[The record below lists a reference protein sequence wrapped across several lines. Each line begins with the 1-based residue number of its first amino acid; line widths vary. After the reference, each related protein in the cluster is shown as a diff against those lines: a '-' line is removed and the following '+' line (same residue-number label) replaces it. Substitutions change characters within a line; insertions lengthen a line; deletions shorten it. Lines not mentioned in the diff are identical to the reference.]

1 MSTDIQRHHTNAR
14 MSKIVRHN
22 GLVYLCGQTASGSA
36 SATADITTQTHET
49 LARIDALLAEAGTD
63 RTRILSAVIHLPVM
77 SDFAAMNA
85 VWESWVEPGTA
96 PARTTVEA
104 KLASAS
110 LLVEI
115 TVVAAAH

>member
-22 GLVYLCGQTASGSA
+22 SLVYLCGQTASGSA

-49 LARIDALLAEAGTD
+49 LARIDALLAEVGTD
-63 RTRILSAVIHLPVM
+63 RTRIVSAVIHLPTM